1 MNKDE
6 SRQRRARQTRIRIA
20 EALANRLTVIR
31 SNSHISA
38 QVYSP
43 CGTKVLAAASTMEKE
58 LRQAIKNGGNA
69 EAAKQIGKLVAERAV
84 KAGIV
89 DVAFDRSGHRY
100 HGRIKALAEAA
111 REAGLKFAMAM
122 AASVWVKANQKKYQL
137 LFKKQWMKH
146 AAR

>member
-20 EALANRLTVIR
+20 EQIANRLTVVR
-31 SNSHISA
+31 SNVHISA

-43 CGTKVLAAASTMEKE
+43 CGTKVLAAASTMEKD
-58 LRQAIKNGGNA
+58 LRQTLKNGGNS
-69 EAAKQIGKLVAERAV
+69 AAAQQIGKLIAERAV

-111 REAGLKFAMAM
+111 REAGLKF
-122 AASVWVKANQKKYQL
+122 
-137 LFKKQWMKH
+137 
-146 AAR
+146 

>member
-31 SNSHISA
+31 SNTHISA

-58 LRQAIKNGGNA
+58 LRQEIKNGGNA
-69 EAAKQIGKLVAERAV
+69 AAAQQIGKLIAERAV
-84 KAGIV
+84 KAGVV

-111 REAGLKFAMAM
+111 REAGLKF
-122 AASVWVKANQKKYQL
+122 
-137 LFKKQWMKH
+137 
-146 AAR
+146 